1 MTESPPPT
9 KSPQPPTLDTFDLA
23 AAERQL
29 CTEALRV
36 AGGSITIAASM
47 LGVTRHA
54 LRRRIT
60 KYRITW
66 AQSDVP

>member
-1 MTESPPPT
+1 MTPAPE
-9 KSPQPPTLDTFDLA
+9 SPQPPTLDTFDLA

-36 AGGSITIAASM
+36 AGGSINVAASM
-47 LGVTRHA
+47 LGITRHA

-60 KYRITW
+60 KHRITW
-66 AQSDVP
+66 ARSDLP